1 MMRRDLFSCCCLL
14 FLLNIWSLLLIL
26 QIILFACGF
35 FRAAAGLC
43 GEREEGGVAWGGGC
57 GRKLLLIAF
66 SCANSA
72 IIDFWVQ
79 YLQLSPSFGFK
90 HNNNF
95 INNNNNIWSLACPFP
110 HAPSFGLIE
119 LCAPVDDSNWIWG
132 QKISNNV
139 SYIGICCNYMKLASI
154 ELTFRWKWEDTKLY
168 SGESIY

>member
-14 FLLNIWSLLLIL
+14 FLLNIWSHAFNSPNHFVCMWIL
-26 QIILFACGF
+26 PS
-35 FRAAAGLC
+35 RRRTMWR
-43 GEREEGGVAWGGGC
+43 ERVEGGVAWGGGC

-110 HAPSFGLIE
+110 HPPSFGLIE

-139 SYIGICCNYMKLASI
+139 SYRDMLQ
-154 ELTFRWKWEDTKLY
+154 L
-168 SGESIY
+168 